1 MVIQGTQLPM
11 YTNTLFLYFFF
22 YFSIFFFFMKNK
34 IKQNWKINKQNMLN
48 KAMHKTKLTQNM
60 KAKHKSNAKT
70 KTRRGEREKVTESL
84 GAFFLPHLERTF
96 PFSKPLIW
104 RWRGRIET
112 VQVRKENEGF
122 ENISK
127 KIKRGWKLILVSQ
140 QYHVVALLSG

>member
-1 MVIQGTQLPM
+1 MAIQGTQVPM
-11 YTNTLFLYFFF
+11 YTNTLFLYFF
-22 YFSIFFFFMKNK
+22 YFSIFLFFMKNK
-34 IKQNWKINKQNMLN
+34 IKQNWKINKQKMLN
-48 KAMHKTKLTQNM
+48 KAMHKTKLTQNT

-104 RWRGRIET
+104 QWRGRIET